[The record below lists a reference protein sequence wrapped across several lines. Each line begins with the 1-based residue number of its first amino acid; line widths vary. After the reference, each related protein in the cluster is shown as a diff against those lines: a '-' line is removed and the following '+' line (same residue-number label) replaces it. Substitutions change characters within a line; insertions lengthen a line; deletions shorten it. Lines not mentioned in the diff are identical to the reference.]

1 MTVILHRFKALHGMV
16 VAGLLT
22 VTTASATEAAPQKAA
37 TPQVGPFQQQAAQ
50 LGVRQCANL
59 FAGLGQT
66 VTYGSTYGV
75 QTNANK
81 AAPDSRG
88 AQALIGMSY
97 NVPGYK
103 AQAAGVVT
111 ATPVGQTC
119 EGQLVRVAPF
129 QKPCPEVVAMLPKGS
144 VEGGNLSGVPLYNL
158 GGNQGQAL
166 LVPSGATCV
175 VVTVVQ
181 AALMR

>member
-1 MTVILHRFKALHGMV
+1 MTVILRRLKALHGMV
-16 VAGLLT
+16 VGGFLT
-22 VTTASATEAAPQKAA
+22 ATTASATEAAPQKAA
-37 TPQVGPFQQQAAQ
+37 APQVSPFQQQAAQ

-59 FAGLGQT
+59 FAALGQT

-81 AAPDSRG
+81 AAPDTRG
-88 AQALIGMSY
+88 AQALIGMRY
-97 NVPGYK
+97 NVPDYK

-129 QKPCPEVVAMLPKGS
+129 QKPCPEVVGMLPKGS

-166 LVPSGATCV
+166 LVSSGATCV

-181 AALMR
+181 AAQAR

>member
-1 MTVILHRFKALHGMV
+1 MLLRRLKLLPGMV
-16 VAGLLT
+16 VASLLT
-22 VTTASATEAAPQKAA
+22 GTAASATEGASQKTPAPQ
-37 TPQVGPFQQQAAQ
+37 VSPFQQQAAQ
-50 LGVRQCANL
+50 LGVRRCANL
-59 FAGLGQT
+59 FGALGQT

-75 QTNANK
+75 QANANK
-81 AAPDSRG
+81 AAPDTRG

-97 NVPGYK
+97 NVPDYK

-129 QKPCPEVVAMLPKGS
+129 QKPCSQVVALLPKGS
-144 VEGGNLSGVPLYNL
+144 VEGGSLSGVPLYNL

-166 LVPSGATCV
+166 LVESGGTCV
-175 VVTVVQ
+175 VVTVVR
-181 AALMR
+181 AAQTG